1 MTTPEETPDTSTDAQ
16 VPRHD
21 DQETLWE
28 EQEPVCD
35 EEEFAEIAEEL
46 VADYAPRLFA
56 LIAEVGE
63 RVDGHL
69 IAWGMAFEN
78 YVDVTMVKKRRLHRF
93 ASVDLAHQAFSRR
106 GKIRVVWYNPDA
118 ATPSDEAA

>member
-1 MTTPEETPDTSTDAQ
+1 MTTPGETPDTSTD
-16 VPRHD
+16 
-21 DQETLWE
+21 
-28 EQEPVCD
+28 EQEPLPDEQEPLPDEQKPVCD

-46 VADYAPRLFA
+46 VADYAPRLFG

-69 IAWGMAFEN
+69 IAWGMAFED
-78 YVDVTMVKKRRLHRF
+78 YVDVTMIYQRRLRRF
-93 ASVDLAHQAFSRR
+93 SSVDSAHRAFSRR
-106 GKIRVVWYNPDA
+106 GKVRLVWYNPDA